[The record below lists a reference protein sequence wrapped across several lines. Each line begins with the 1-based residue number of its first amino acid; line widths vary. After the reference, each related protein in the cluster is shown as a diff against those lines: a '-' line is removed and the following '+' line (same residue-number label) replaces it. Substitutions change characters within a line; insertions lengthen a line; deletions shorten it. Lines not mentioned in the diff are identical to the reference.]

1 MTKPTPTPRGRPL
14 AWHLGVLCAA
24 LLLPMFALE
33 AFLLVQMANAER
45 ARHQAE
51 ARDAARRIAVSLDR
65 GLTTLQAM
73 LEVLATNEHLRAD
86 NLEAFRRRAREV
98 LESAGTE
105 ISLRDRQ
112 GRTLVNT
119 GSPSRGGAPDP
130 GADQAVLETGR
141 PQITDLLPKEEGR
154 PWRFAVVAPAA
165 GPGGERE
172 YVIELSVP
180 VEALDDVL
188 RRGEVP
194 AGMTASVVDRRGA
207 ILARSAEPERFVGTP
222 LSPDAPART
231 ERRSEG
237 WRRTSDAAGAMVVL
251 AWSRSELAGWTA
263 AVFLPEADFEAPI
276 RRSLWSAAVL
286 GAVLAALAA
295 ALAFVFARRIARPI
309 AALAGVAARN
319 GAGAAAAGALATP
332 VREVNEVGRALGT
345 ALLDS
350 RARERE
356 REELLVTLDRAQV
369 IVCDPEDR
377 VTVWTRG
384 AERLYGWPREEA
396 LGRVSDE
403 LLRTEPP
410 CPFSSVHADLLARGE
425 WQGELRRR
433 HRDGTELVVSSHWA
447 LRRNADGEPLAVVEV
462 CTDIT
467 ALRRA
472 EGALRRSRDLLASVL
487 DGSADPI
494 FAKDA
499 EGRFALLNRPAAAL
513 LGVPVE
519 AAIGRRAAEFL
530 PPAAAVA
537 LEKADREVMASG
549 ETRALEDEVAAPG
562 GERRVLL
569 TTKAAWRD
577 AEGRTVGVI
586 GVARDITER
595 RRAEALVEARRRE
608 LERLQAELLHVS
620 RLSEMGAMATA
631 LAHELNQPLTAV
643 ANFVDAGRR
652 LLAGGVAAPDPE
664 RLEAAR
670 DAMAEAAEQAVR
682 AGQIVRRLRGFF
694 AQGDAEKRPTDVN
707 ALVEEA
713 AALALVGTREQ
724 GVEARFDLDPRASP
738 VLADRVQVQQ
748 VVVNLVRNAV
758 EALRDAPRRGL
769 VVATAA
775 VADAVE
781 VSVADTGPGLP
792 EDVAERLFEP
802 FVSTK
807 RHGMGVGLSL
817 CRSIV
822 EDHGGRL
829 WAEANPG
836 GGAAFRFVLPALP
849 TPEPGGEAD
858 DAG

>member
-1 MTKPTPTPRGRPL
+1 MTEPTPTPRGRPL

-24 LLLPMFALE
+24 LLVPMLALE

-45 ARHQAE
+45 DRHRAE
-51 ARDAARRIAVSLDR
+51 ARDTARRVAVSLDR
-65 GLTTLQAM
+65 GLTTLQAV
-73 LEVLATNEHLRAD
+73 LEVLATSDHLRRGD
-86 NLEAFRRRAREV
+86 FEALRRRAREV
-98 LESAGTE
+98 PRSAGTE
-105 ISLRDRQ
+105 IAVRDRQ
-112 GRTLVNT
+112 GRTLVST
-119 GSPSRGGAPDP
+119 DGPLLGGDP
-130 GADQAVLETGR
+130 EADRAALETGR
-141 PQITDLLPKEEGR
+141 PQITDLLPREEGR
-154 PWRFAVVAPAA
+154 PWRFAIVAPAV
-165 GPGGERE
+165 GPGGERD

-180 VEALDDVL
+180 VKALDDVL
-188 RRGEVP
+188 GRGEIP
-194 AGMTASVVDRRGA
+194 AGMTASVVDRRGT
-207 ILARSAEPERFVGTP
+207 ILARSAEPERFVGAP
-222 LSPDAPART
+222 LSPGAPART
-231 ERRSEG
+231 ETRPEG
-237 WRRTSDAAGAMVVL
+237 WRRTADANGTVVVL
-251 AWSRSELAGWTA
+251 AWSRSEVAGWTT
-263 AVFLPEADFEAPI
+263 AVFLPERDFEAPL
-276 RRSLWSAAVL
+276 RRLLWSAAAL

-309 AALAGVAARN
+309 AALAGVAAGN
-319 GAGAAAAGALATP
+319 GAGAAAAGKLATP
-332 VREVNEVGRALGT
+332 VREVNEVGRALGM
-345 ALLDS
+345 AWLDA

-356 REELLVTLDRAQV
+356 REDLLATLDRAQV
-369 IVCDPEDR
+369 LVCDAEGR
-377 VTVWTRG
+377 ITVWTKG
-384 AERLYGWPREEA
+384 AEHLYGWSREEA
-396 LGRVSDE
+396 IGRVADE
-403 LLRTEPP
+403 LLATRPP
-410 CPFSSVHADLLARGE
+410 CPLSSVQADLLARGE
-425 WQGELRRR
+425 WHGELRRR
-433 HRDGTELVVSSHWA
+433 HRDGTALVVSSHWA
-447 LRRNADGEPLAVVEV
+447 LRRNPDGAPLAVVEV

-467 ALRRA
+467 ALREA
-472 EGALRRSRDLLASVL
+472 ENALRRSRDLLASVL

-499 EGRFALLNRPAAAL
+499 EGRFVLLNRPAAEL

-519 AAIGRRAAEFL
+519 AALGRRASELL
-530 PPAAAVA
+530 PPAAAAA

-549 ETRALEDEVAAPG
+549 ETRALEDEVATPG
-562 GERRVLL
+562 SERRVLL

-577 AEGRTVGVI
+577 AEGQTVGVI
-586 GVARDITER
+586 GVSRDITAR

-608 LERLQAELLHVS
+608 MERLQAELLHVS

-643 ANFVDAGRR
+643 ANFADAGRR
-652 LLAGGVAAPDPE
+652 LLAGDAASDPE

-694 AQGDAEKRPTDVN
+694 SQGDADKRPTDIN
-707 ALVEEA
+707 ALVGEA

-724 GVEARFDLDPRASP
+724 GVEARLDLDPGAP
-738 VLADRVQVQQ
+738 PALADRVQIQQ

-758 EALRDAPRRGL
+758 EALRDAPRREL

-775 VADAVE
+775 AAGAVR

-792 EDVAERLFEP
+792 EDVVERLFEP

-836 GGAAFRFVLPALP
+836 GGAVFRFVVPAMP
-849 TPEPGGEAD
+849 APASPGEVA